1 VEEDG
6 EQDVDRPGDTLDIP
20 VDRRPEALRV
30 LGRQQVEG
38 DPWVPPVGQP

>member
-20 VDRRPEALRV
+20 SSAALKRSESS
-30 LGRQQVEG
+30 GGTSGSNRQTCCSVS
-38 DPWVPPVGQP
+38 